1 MRKIL
6 TELHLLM
13 ERADLVYIADEI
25 VKHYNLPTKV
35 KFSNSFKRGNISD
48 NPGYFLSAIL
58 SVFLFDHRLTG
69 GAGASAHL
77 EKQVFAWKVFKISL
91 AGHFLADRKKHN

>member
-1 MRKIL
+1 MKKLL

-35 KFSNSFKRGNISD
+35 KFKQSFKRKNNNDKGTYAWREDTIYIR
-48 NPGYFLSAIL
+48 PQGYKNVKDFIE
-58 SVFLFDHRLTG
+58 T
-69 GAGASAHL
+69 
-77 EKQVFAWKVFKISL
+77 I
-91 AGHFLADRKKHN
+91 

>member
-1 MRKIL
+1 MKKLL

-35 KFSNSFKRGNISD
+35 KFKQSFRRKNNKI
-48 NPGYFLSAIL
+48 I
-58 SVFLFDHRLTG
+58 RL
-69 GAGASAHL
+69 
-77 EKQVFAWKVFKISL
+77 WI
-91 AGHFLADRKKHN
+91 